1 MSIIKLIPVGLS
13 DIPALEH
20 WFEEMAS
27 KGLHLEDCLQW
38 IAYFK
43 PGPPAQVRYRLE
55 PIDKFQVS
63 PTPEQEQLEL
73 YKESGWHYVNTV
85 WRCYYAFVADD
96 PSAPELHTDPK
107 IQSMTLTRLINRTSA
122 STLRFFFSSFLP
134 AVFYLFSL
142 SVFPVFWA
150 AALYLR
156 PTLFVL
162 SVFLAPI
169 PFFVL
174 LHRLIGLRRL
184 QRQLE
189 QGIAPEYKPGK
200 PWFPLLFKVHLALS
214 LVVFLLWGWGY
225 INNWEKDGKLE
236 ELVPFPLLTL
246 QQVEQDENLKLEPM
260 HHVKAMHVTIGSF
273 VEHTW
278 YDLAPESYTVHQINY
293 DVGDLKIEWFDLLIP
308 STAQPI
314 TQDLFI
320 LKTAPEYQDKRFS
333 TTWTVTP
340 ISHSDT
346 DLILSA
352 AKEDGWLVCAAK
364 GDKVVL
370 VEYTGTQ
377 NISSCLDSLVAMVTQ

>member
-1 MSIIKLIPVGLS
+1 MSVMKLLPVGLN

-20 WFEEMAS
+20 WFEEMAA

-43 PGPPAQVRYRLE
+43 PGSPAKVRYRLE

-63 PTPEQEQLEL
+63 PKPKQEQIDL
-73 YKESGWHYVNTV
+73 YEESGWHYVNTV

-107 IQSMTLTRLINRTSA
+107 IQSLTLTKLIHRTSA
-122 STLRFFFSSFLP
+122 TTLRFFCCSFLP

-162 SVFLAPI
+162 SVLLAPV
-169 PFFVL
+169 PFFML
-174 LHRLIGLRRL
+174 LHRLLGLRRAQKQL
-184 QRQLE
+184 Q
-189 QGIAPEYKPGK
+189 QGIPLQYTPSK
-200 PWFPLLFKVHLALS
+200 PWFPLLFKVHLSLS
-214 LVVFLLWGWGY
+214 LVVLLLWCWGY
-225 INNWEKDGKLE
+225 INTWEKGGNLD

-246 QQVEQDENLKLEPM
+246 QQVEQDEALELEPM
-260 HHVKAMHVTIGSF
+260 HHVKAMNVTIGSF
-273 VEHTW
+273 VEHNW
-278 YDLAPESYTVHQINY
+278 HDLAPESYTVHQVNY
-293 DVGDLKIEWFDLLIP
+293 DVGNLKIEWFDLLFP

-314 TQDLFI
+314 ARDLFSF
-320 LKTAPEYQDKRFS
+320 KTGPEYQDERYP
-333 TTWTVTP
+333 THWTAAT
-340 ISHSDT
+340 ISHGET

-352 AKEDGWLVCAAK
+352 EKEDGWLVCAAK
-364 GDKVVL
+364 DDKVVL

-377 NISSCLDSLVAMVTQ
+377 EVASCLDELVLMISK